1 MIWTGYREESIA
13 YRRVRW
19 APGRAGHLDE
29 LEDYGM
35 FTGGSIELSSS
46 SELGASGSL
55 SFSGSALPDTSDLVR
70 VYYRFADEE
79 GGAYE
84 EALGTFFAVLSD
96 PTHDM
101 GTVSGSVTLQSV
113 LRVLKKGRC
122 RMPYNVP
129 RYTNAV
135 ERAADIAADAGIPTN
150 GPAAPYRVGRGVCFD
165 FGTNWLEVCNS
176 LLSSAGFAPCRP
188 DAMGGVVMAPRGSA
202 TQDAPVWTFEDGPL
216 SIMKPEVVLA
226 NDAADTAN
234 AVHLRYEG
242 EGRTLWASAYND
254 DPASP
259 ASRIARGYE
268 VSVCE
273 KVTELAGATW
283 GEKLSALKEEARA
296 RLVRE
301 TAGTEYV
308 EWEHPWVPLRPE
320 SPVGIE
326 YRGSGLSWLG
336 RVSNMRLSLG
346 GDGLTVKT
354 RAVSQADAGFRAT
367 VEGGAW

>member
-1 MIWTGYREESIA
+1 MIWTGYREESIV

-19 APGRAGHLDE
+19 APGKQGHLAE

-55 SFSGSALPDTSDLVR
+55 SFTGSAPDTNDLVR
-70 VYYRFADEE
+70 VYYRFADEGRE
-79 GGAYE
+79 VYE
-84 EALGTFFAVLSD
+84 DALGTFFPIMSN

-122 RMPYNVP
+122 RIPCNVP

-135 ERAADIAADAGIPTN
+135 EMATDIAEGAGIPTN
-150 GPAAPYRVGRGVCFD
+150 KPTSPYRVGRGVCFD
-165 FGTNWLEVCNS
+165 FGSEQLKVCNY
-176 LLSSAGFAPCRP
+176 LLASAGFSPCRP
-188 DAMGGVVMAPRGSA
+188 DAMGGVVMAPRSSA
-202 TQDAPVWTFEDGPL
+202 TQDAPLWTFEDGEH

-226 NDAADTAN
+226 NDAADTPN

-259 ASRIARGYE
+259 ASRVRRGYE
-268 VSVCE
+268 DSVCE
-273 KVTELAGATW
+273 KVTEIAGSTW
-283 GEKLSALKEEARA
+283 GERLSALKDEARA

-301 TAGTEYV
+301 TSGTEYV
-308 EWEHPWVPLRPE
+308 EWEHPWVPIRPGA
-320 SPVGIE
+320 PVGIE
-326 YRGSGLSWLG
+326 YRRSRLSWLG
-336 RVSNMRLSLG
+336 SVSNMRLSFG

-354 RAVSQADAGFRAT
+354 RAVSLVDAGFRVT
-367 VEGGAW
+367 VEGGSW

>member
-1 MIWTGYREESIA
+1 MIWTGYREESLV

-19 APGRAGHLDE
+19 APGTAGHLAE
-29 LEDYGM
+29 LEDYDM
-35 FTGGSIELSSS
+35 FTGGSIELSST

-55 SFSGSALPDTSDLVR
+55 SFAGSALPDTGDLVR
-70 VYYRFADEE
+70 VYYRFSDEA
-79 GGAYE
+79 GGE
-84 EALGTFFAVLSD
+84 HEDVLGTFFPILSN

-101 GTVSGSVTLQSV
+101 GTVSGSVTIQSV
-113 LRVLKKGRC
+113 LRVLKKWRC
-122 RMPYNVP
+122 RIPYNVP

-135 ERAADIAADAGIPTN
+135 QLAADIAEGAGIPTN
-150 GPAAPYRVGRGVCFD
+150 GPADPYRVGRGVCFD
-165 FGTNWLEVCNS
+165 FGAERLEVCNS
-176 LLSSAGFAPCRP
+176 LLASAGFARCRP
-188 DAMGGVVMAPRGSA
+188 DAMGGVVMAPRSSA
-202 TQDAPVWTFEDGPL
+202 TQDAPLWTFEDGEH

-259 ASRIARGYE
+259 ASRVRRGYE
-268 VSVCE
+268 DSVCE
-273 KVTELAGATW
+273 KVTELAGSTW
-283 GEKLSALKEEARA
+283 GERLSALKDEARA

-301 TAGTEYV
+301 TSGTEYV
-308 EWEHPWVPLRPE
+308 EWEHPWVPVRPG

-326 YRGSGLSWLG
+326 YHESRLSWLG

-354 RAVSQADAGFRAT
+354 RAVSQAEAGFKVT